1 MKFRLRVEGREEIK
15 QTFRVLPKEI
25 RRAARRTVRQ
35 VTNELH
41 RELGGKIPRTAG
53 VSVVGYRRV
62 RAKKRTPK
70 GRQVG
75 SRGVVWLGTNQIEAR
90 FAGRMRDSETF
101 GGAFAGK
108 YFFENAFVAKF
119 DSGYVGIFKRSE
131 SGKTRHGKAEL
142 EKQYINLPKSHED
155 AAKAA
160 QEARPRMRELLQENL
175 ELERQKR
182 RKRK

>member
-75 SRGVVWLGTNQIEAR
+75 SRGVVWMGTRPIAAR
-90 FAGRMRDSETF
+90 YAGKMRDSEIY
-101 GGAFAGK
+101 GGAFAGQ

-119 DSGYVGIFKRSE
+119 KTGYVGIFKRNKD
-131 SGKTRHGKAEL
+131 SGKL
-142 EKQYINLPKSHED
+142 EEQHIELPKAHRDVVSSAE
-155 AAKAA
+155 KI
-160 QEARPRMRELLQENL
+160 RPRMSELLQENL
-175 ELERQKR
+175 ERER